1 MSAFVSSLLAK
12 SLVLPFLVFLA
23 ELCVVTLFTLRI
35 IFISRGMKILAP
47 IVGFFEVTI
56 WLFAIA
62 QVMQNL
68 QDPRSFLAFA
78 GGFTLGNLL
87 GMLIEKRLAL
97 GKVVIRTITIK
108 DVSPLVNEFWEATYG
123 VTVIDGAGAR
133 GPVKVVLTV
142 VPRKELDA
150 VIAIIRRFDPGAFY
164 SVDDLQEVAQ
174 GTFPQ
179 RRSLRGLTP
188 SLLQPFRR
196 AA

>member
-1 MSAFVSSLLAK
+1 MSEFVSSLAAN

-35 IFISRGMKILAP
+35 IFINRGMKILAP

-68 QDPRSFLAFA
+68 QDPRSFLGFA

-97 GKVVIRTITIK
+97 GKVVVRIITIK
-108 DVSPLVNEFWEATYG
+108 DVCPLVNEFWEATYG
-123 VTVIDGAGAR
+123 VTVIEGTGAR

-150 VIAIIRRFDPGAFY
+150 VIAIIRRLDPGAFY
-164 SVDDLQEVAQ
+164 SVDDLLEAAQ
-174 GTFPQ
+174 GTFPE